1 MTQIQQLGTFGQYL
15 TVNSVANTVTLTN
28 TLVVGNSTVNVVVNS
43 SSVYISGSPVG
54 GATNVAA
61 QYVWTNTQSFSNT
74 ITFNGPV
81 LANTVNAVSYT
92 IGTTFTANSSQLTI
106 ATPVSSNGGVGTSGQ
121 VLTSNGATGAPYW
134 STVSGGGSVN
144 VAAQYAFTNT
154 ISFSNVVTHTA
165 NVSVN
170 GAIIANGGAGTSG
183 QVLTSSAGGNVYWS
197 TVSGGGGFTN
207 GQSISVSNLAITGV
221 LSANGGS
228 GTSGQ
233 YLVSA
238 GTGNTYWSTVSPLYN
253 YSYSSYFN
261 GSSQYLSVPTNAAFA
276 FGTGDFTIECW
287 VYPIALAGGATNQP
301 LIDFRNA
308 NQGVYPTLYIS
319 GSTVNYYTSGSN
331 RITAGSTL
339 SNNTWY
345 HLAVVRI
352 SGSTKLY
359 INGVQS
365 GSTYTDSNSYV
376 QGPVSI
382 ANFNDGGGG
391 YYINALISNAR
402 IVKGTGVYTGAF
414 TPSTSPLTATQQSGT
429 NIAAITGTSTSLL
442 TCQTLNIVDAS
453 AQNFAI
459 TNVGGVTTN
468 PQYIPFAS
476 TNVTVAA
483 TALTSVRQQFTGDGT
498 TTSFSVAGGY
508 TPSSI
513 SVFLNGVMLRNGT
526 EVTVTNGATVV
537 LASAPPSGALIDVI
551 GTVPT
556 TYSSITPVSYS
567 VGFNGSTQYLTLAGN
582 TALSFGTG
590 DFTIEFWFKT
600 ASVQQYTSF
609 ISNENGTVG
618 YTILLNIATASD
630 GKIGFYDSNIGN
642 FLLTTS
648 TGGFNDNNWHHCAL
662 VRIGTAFNLYID
674 GVSRASATSSTSISG
689 GTNSFYIANSY
700 YANRL
705 LNGYLS
711 NFRMVKGL
719 GVYTNNFTVPSSP
732 LAITQSASGA
742 FIQAITGTQ
751 TSLLTCNAPTII
763 DGSTNAFTI
772 TNNGS
777 APVSTAIVPTFTN
790 VTINNTSG
798 SGGLSLAAVQT
809 ANLTATAGYIYPI
822 NTSSGPIYVTLPASP
837 TAGQQ
842 IAITDYA
849 GTFTGNNCIINPNG
863 SKISGS
869 TANTVL
875 NVSREGASIVY
886 VDSTQGWLGYG
897 NFVSS
902 PVGPYNISYLIV
914 AGGGGGGSGAYGV
927 NNGGGGGA
935 GGLISG
941 TALLNQGATYT
952 VTVGGGGNAQTA
964 GSNSSISTLSLT
976 AIGGGYGGFASAASS
991 GGSGGGGGGA
1001 AASAAGAGTSG
1012 QGNNGG
1018 AATSSSPS
1026 NGGGGGGG
1034 SSASGGAASSSAAGA
1049 GGAGTSSSITGSSV
1063 TYAGGGGGGSSA
1075 TGTGGAGGA
1084 GGGGAG
1090 GGNAVG
1096 GSGTTNTG
1104 GGGGG
1109 GGANNNAGG
1118 AGGSGVVILSIPTG
1132 NYTGIKTGSP
1142 TVTTSGNFTILT
1154 FTASGSYTA

>member
-92 IGTTFTANSSQLTI
+92 IGTTFTAN
-106 ATPVSSNGGVGTSGQ
+106 ATQ
-121 VLTSNGATGAPYW
+121 VT
-134 STVSGGGSVN
+134 
-144 VAAQYAFTNT
+144 FTT
-154 ISFSNVVTHTA
+154 PAVHTA

-170 GAIIANGGAGTSG
+170 GAVIANGGAGTSG

-902 PVGPYNISYLIV
+902 PVGPYSVSYLIV
-914 AGGGGGGSGAYGV
+914 AGGGSGAMDF
-927 NNGGGGGA
+927 GGGGGA
-935 GGLISG
+935 GGLLTGTITLLVGTTYNFVVGAGGAAGGTYASKSNG
-941 TALLNQGATYT
+941 SNTTALG
-952 VTVGGGGNAQTA
+952 
-964 GSNSSISTLSLT
+964 LT
-976 AIGGGYGGFASAASS
+976 AIGGGAGSTYAGGAA
-991 GGSGGGGGGA
+991 GGSGGGGGGNGGY
-1001 AASAAGAGTSG
+1001 SGGSGTTG

-1018 AATSSSPS
+1018 SSNGGSSS
-1026 NGGGGGGG
+1026 GGGGGG
-1034 SSASGGAASSSAAGA
+1034 AGAAGTN
-1049 GGAGTSSSITGSSV
+1049 GTSSQGGNGGVGLASSITGSSV
-1063 TYAGGGGGGSSA
+1063 YYAGGGGSGGLVSSGYSTPAGTGGNGGGGNGSTGTNTGGSSA
-1075 TGTGGAGGA
+1075 
-1084 GGGGAG
+1084 
-1090 GGNAVG
+1090 
-1096 GSGTTNTG
+1096 TTNTG

-1109 GGANNNAGG
+1109 GGGGGSGNNTGN
-1118 AGGSGVVILSIPTG
+1118 GGSGVVILSVPTA
-1132 NYTGIKTGSP
+1132 NYSGVKTGSP